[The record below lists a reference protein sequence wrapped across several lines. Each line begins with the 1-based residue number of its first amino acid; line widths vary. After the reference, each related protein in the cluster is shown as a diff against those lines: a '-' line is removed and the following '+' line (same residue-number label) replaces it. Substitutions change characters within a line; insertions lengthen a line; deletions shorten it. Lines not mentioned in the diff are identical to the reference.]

1 MLAKEISVKRYVVRL
16 SGGERQQ
23 LETLVTGAPAAEGTD
38 IVEGR
43 RPVRVGV
50 IAGSSRPWMPAHP
63 WSTGCASN
71 WLKKAFRRC

>member
-1 MLAKEISVKRYVVRL
+1 LVIRCHRDDLAMEARMLAKEISVKRYVVRL

-43 RPVRVGV
+43 CLGGR
-50 IAGSSRPWMPAHP
+50 
-63 WSTGCASN
+63 
-71 WLKKAFRRC
+71 

>member
-1 MLAKEISVKRYVVRL
+1 MKVFGDSLPSRRFGDGARMLAKEISVKRYVVRL

-43 RPVRVGV
+43 CLGGR
-50 IAGSSRPWMPAHP
+50 
-63 WSTGCASN
+63 
-71 WLKKAFRRC
+71 